1 MYCHNF
7 FQSICELYNRPA
19 EIWAYDTQRGARK
32 LRTFHEATG
41 RLSTQLPLRLSYYGG
56 GHYDSIIDAKHSD
69 QLLRTAPGEAET
81 LALTRVTER
90 VALASSS
97 FPLMEATRLS
107 DYQATEQ
114 AAVDLAVEM
123 SCTDNERF
131 DWQEDLETC
140 LSMSLEDSYSGSIRD
155 DTAITANGSRQI
167 DYEAGSSSASAN
179 HLSLLSP
186 SASIPITAG
195 QREGAE
201 ANQSASL
208 IAIQGDI
215 LRTVA
220 AESERDFLERAML
233 SSLTDDSLAVEQQL
247 LDQARLESIAD
258 AEAAEALQYQYS
270 SWGKVPGDS
279 SEYSTESL
287 FGTSVDNASA
297 ARDFRATAEHLRRE
311 SDFDLILKLSELS
324 EDEALQM
331 ALRESTAAAATRP
344 QILRFV
350 SPTSSSS
357 SSSSSAVN
365 APADRLTTGM
375 GQYEGD
381 NDALGTALRMYVQS
395 TSSSANSN
403 GTHANR
409 NANVNSLTR
418 NDVDDDEED
427 ELQRAIAES
436 LR

>member
-1 MYCHNF
+1 
-7 FQSICELYNRPA
+7 
-19 EIWAYDTQRGARK
+19 
-32 LRTFHEATG
+32 
-41 RLSTQLPLRLSYYGG
+41 
-56 GHYDSIIDAKHSD
+56 
-69 QLLRTAPGEAET
+69 
-81 LALTRVTER
+81 
-90 VALASSS
+90 
-97 FPLMEATRLS
+97 MEATRLS

-123 SCTDNERF
+123 SCSDNERF

-140 LSMSLEDSYSGSIRD
+140 LSMSLEDSYSGSTRD
-155 DTAITANGSRQI
+155 NTAITANGSRQM
-167 DYEAGSSSASAN
+167 DYEVGPSSASAN

-186 SASIPITAG
+186 SASIPSTAG

-258 AEAAEALQYQYS
+258 AEAAEALQYS
-270 SWGKVPGDS
+270 SWGKIPGDI
-279 SEYSTESL
+279 SEYSTESF

-297 ARDFRATAEHLRRE
+297 ARDYRATAEHSRRD

-344 QILRFV
+344 QTLRFV

-357 SSSSSAVN
+357 SSSSSAVH
-365 APADRLTTGM
+365 APADRLMTGM

-395 TSSSANSN
+395 TSSSANSI

-409 NANVNSLTR
+409 NANVNSLPR
-418 NDVDDDEED
+418 NDVEDDEED

>member
-1 MYCHNF
+1 MYCHNL

-140 LSMSLEDSYSGSIRD
+140 LSMSLEDSYSGSTQD
-155 DTAITANGSRQI
+155 NTAIPANGSRQI
-167 DYEAGSSSASAN
+167 NYEVGSSSASAN
-179 HLSLLSP
+179 HLALLSP

-195 QREGAE
+195 RREGAE

-258 AEAAEALQYQYS
+258 AEAAEALQYS
-270 SWGKVPGDS
+270 SWGKIPGDS
-279 SEYSTESL
+279 SEYSTESC
-287 FGTSVDNASA
+287 FGTSADNASA
-297 ARDFRATAEHLRRE
+297 ARQFRATAEHSRRE

-331 ALRESTAAAATRP
+331 ALRESTAAAAATRP
-344 QILRFV
+344 QTLRFV
-350 SPTSSSS
+350 STTSSSS

-375 GQYEGD
+375 GQFEGD

-409 NANVNSLTR
+409 NVNVNSSTR

>member
-1 MYCHNF
+1 M
-7 FQSICELYNRPA
+7 QSICELYNRPA

-69 QLLRTAPGEAET
+69 QLLQTVPGEAET

-123 SCTDNERF
+123 SCNDNERF

-140 LSMSLEDSYSGSIRD
+140 LSMSLEDSYSGSARD
-155 DTAITANGSRQI
+155 SAAVTANRSRQSNT
-167 DYEAGSSSASAN
+167 ENGSVLASAN
-179 HLSLLSP
+179 QPAHSDS
-186 SASIPITAG
+186 SMSSSTSVTNTAG
-195 QREGAE
+195 QREGSE

-220 AESERDFLERAML
+220 AESERDYLERAML

-258 AEAAEALQYQYS
+258 AEAAEALQFS
-270 SWGKVPGDS
+270 SWGKINDS
-279 SEYSTESL
+279 SEYSTEATIGMDS
-287 FGTSVDNASA
+287 SA
-297 ARDFRATAEHLRRE
+297 ALDMRDASDYSRRD

-344 QILRFV
+344 QTLRFV
-350 SPTSSSS
+350 SSTSSSS
-357 SSSSSAVN
+357 SSSSSSAYN
-365 APADRLTTGM
+365 APADQLSKGR

-395 TSSSANSN
+395 TTGSTNSN
-403 GTHANR
+403 TNR
-409 NANVNSLTR
+409 NIDVNNQRR
-418 NDVDDDEED
+418 NDVEEDEED

>member
-1 MYCHNF
+1 M
-7 FQSICELYNRPA
+7 QSICELYNRPA

-69 QLLRTAPGEAET
+69 QLLQTVPGEAET

-123 SCTDNERF
+123 SCNDNERF

-140 LSMSLEDSYSGSIRD
+140 LSMSLEDSYSGSTRD
-155 DTAITANGSRQI
+155 SAAATAIGSRQSNTENGNALVSANQPAYS
-167 DYEAGSSSASAN
+167 DSSMSSSTSVTN
-179 HLSLLSP
+179 S
-186 SASIPITAG
+186 AG
-195 QREGAE
+195 QIEGSE

-220 AESERDFLERAML
+220 AESERDYLERAML

-258 AEAAEALQYQYS
+258 AEAAEALQFS
-270 SWGKVPGDS
+270 SWGKIADP
-279 SEYSTESL
+279 SEYSTEASI
-287 FGTSVDNASA
+287 GMNSSA
-297 ARDFRATAEHLRRE
+297 ALDMRDASEYSRRD

-344 QILRFV
+344 QTLRFV
-350 SPTSSSS
+350 SYTSSSS
-357 SSSSSAVN
+357 SSSSSSAYN
-365 APADRLTTGM
+365 APTDQLSTGR

-381 NDALGTALRMYVQS
+381 NDALGTALRMYVQATAGS
-395 TSSSANSN
+395 TNSN
-403 GTHANR
+403 TSR
-409 NANVNSLTR
+409 NANVNNQRR
-418 NDVDDDEED
+418 NDVEEDEED

>member
-1 MYCHNF
+1 M
-7 FQSICELYNRPA
+7 
-19 EIWAYDTQRGARK
+19 
-32 LRTFHEATG
+32 
-41 RLSTQLPLRLSYYGG
+41 
-56 GHYDSIIDAKHSD
+56 
-69 QLLRTAPGEAET
+69 PGEAET

-97 FPLMEATRLS
+97 FPLMEATRIS

-123 SCTDNERF
+123 SCSDNERF

-140 LSMSLEDSYSGSIRD
+140 LSMSLEDTYSGSTRD
-155 DTAITANGSRQI
+155 SAAVTSNRSRSSNTENGN
-167 DYEAGSSSASAN
+167 ALASAN
-179 HLSLLSP
+179 QPEYGDSSM
-186 SASIPITAG
+186 SSSTAVTNTAG
-195 QREGAE
+195 QREGSE

-220 AESERDFLERAML
+220 AESERDYLERAML

-258 AEAAEALQYQYS
+258 AEAAEALQFS
-270 SWGKVPGDS
+270 SWGKIADP
-279 SEYSTESL
+279 SEYSTEASI
-287 FGTSVDNASA
+287 GMNSSA
-297 ARDFRATAEHLRRE
+297 ALDMRDAAEHSRRDN
-311 SDFDLILKLSELS
+311 DFDLILKLSELS

-344 QILRFV
+344 QRLRFV
-350 SPTSSSS
+350 SSTSSSS
-357 SSSSSAVN
+357 SSSSSSAYKG
-365 APADRLTTGM
+365 PTDQLSTGR

-395 TSSSANSN
+395 TTGSTDSSAN
-403 GTHANR
+403 R
-409 NANVNSLTR
+409 NVNVNNLRR
-418 NDVDDDEED
+418 NDVEDDEED